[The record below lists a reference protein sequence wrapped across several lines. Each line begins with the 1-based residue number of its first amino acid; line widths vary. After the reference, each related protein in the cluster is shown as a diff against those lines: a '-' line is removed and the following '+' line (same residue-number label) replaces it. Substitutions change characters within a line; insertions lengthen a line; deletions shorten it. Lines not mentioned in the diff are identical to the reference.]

1 MILSPVL
8 LALYDVTFTAN
19 ETDGRPYDTPV
30 ELYPKV
36 IIAGFGR
43 FGQIVGRILRAKQI
57 AFTALEAS
65 QTQVDFLRR
74 FGNQIFYA
82 DASRLE
88 LLRAAHAEN
97 AEALVLAIDDIEA
110 SVRAVEFV

>member
-1 MILSPVL
+1 VQ
-8 LALYDVTFTAN
+8 
-19 ETDGRPYDTPV
+19 ETEIDDRPFDTPQ

-74 FGNQIFYA
+74 FGNQVYYG

-88 LLRAAHAEN
+88 LLRAANADN
-97 AEALVLAIDDIEA
+97 AEIFVLAIDDVEA
-110 SVRAVEFV
+110 SVKTAELSASIFRI